1 MAVVHQRHNHD
12 NRRRPH
18 RVPVDNGPHR
28 PVPVPVD
35 LDNGEDDGSSSY
47 TDTTGTNTTS
57 ESVTIP
63 ASLIEQ
69 QQAAESQ
76 NQEYPV
82 AQEVTPPRPLGL

>member
-1 MAVVHQRHNHD
+1 MASDHTRHNHD
-12 NRRRPH
+12 ARRYG
-18 RVPVDNGPHR
+18 NT
-28 PVPVPVD
+28 
-35 LDNGEDDGSSSY
+35 SQTY
-47 TDTTGTNTTS
+47 ADTTGTDTSS

-82 AQEVTPPRPLGL
+82 TQEVIPPRPLGL

>member
-1 MAVVHQRHNHD
+1 MASNHVRHNHD
-12 NRRRPH
+12 ARRYGG
-18 RVPVDNGPHR
+18 N
-28 PVPVPVD
+28 
-35 LDNGEDDGSSSY
+35 SQQTY
-47 TDTTGTNTTS
+47 ADTTGTDTSS